1 MQSLNKLMA
10 ISKPQNL
17 ILHEQSKALRADVS
31 WQQESIPVMET
42 CDSEASRQRFRNF
55 QYLAVSGPHEALC
68 QLWEL
73 CLQWLRPEVHTKQQ
87 ILELLVLEQ
96 FLTILP
102 EDIRTW
108 VNLQHPRNSKEVM
121 TLIEDVIEML
131 KDEEIPCKDCVIL
144 QKGNIKEKMETDSLT
159 GNSQESITFKDV
171 IVEFSEEEW
180 GQLDPSVKTLYR
192 DVMLENYR
200 NLNSVHQ
207 EHLLYKPVEISKL
220 ESKERRWAVEQEIP
234 STSVLDRE
242 VISENQDSVPKQR
255 ISGKESPPG
264 VIMTR
269 PTKSGAPSL
278 DAWMS
283 NDWLYRNQEHWDI
296 NLPEE
301 AFVHKT
307 VNTEVGNFEGSENKK
322 SLDVKSVNSILGIQQ
337 GIPMRKESSKC
348 GKFKTNFKFNVDSGK
363 QYSEYN
369 ECGNAL
375 SLSIDIHHPESHT
388 LVNSYECYQ
397 CGRAFSRSSSLI
409 RHQIIHTGEK
419 PYKCSECGRFFNRRT
434 NLTKHQKIHTEA
446 KVCEGNKCRKAF
458 SETEDS
464 NKNSRLHS
472 GDNPYECVNCGKSFS
487 RSSSL
492 IRHQMI
498 HTGEKPFKCKECE
511 KTFNRSSNLKKHQKL
526 HTQEKSC
533 KRKKSTITYINEF
546 ILEGIL

>member
-1 MQSLNKLMA
+1 MQPLNKLMA

-17 ILHEQSKALRADVS
+17 ILHEQSEAPRVDVS

-42 CDSEASRQRFRNF
+42 YDSEASRQRFRNF

-96 FLTILP
+96 FLRILP

-108 VNLQHPRNSKEVM
+108 VNLQHPRNSKEVV
-121 TLIEDVIEML
+121 TLI
-131 KDEEIPCKDCVIL
+131 KDIPCKDCVIL
-144 QKGNIKEKMETDSLT
+144 QKGNIKENMETDSLT
-159 GNSQESITFKDV
+159 SNSQNIYFTSQLRSPSWRVRKED
-171 IVEFSEEEW
+171 
-180 GQLDPSVKTLYR
+180 GQWSKK
-192 DVMLENYR
+192 
-200 NLNSVHQ
+200 SQ
-207 EHLLYKPVEISKL
+207 AHLFWL
-220 ESKERRWAVEQEIP
+220 
-234 STSVLDRE
+234 
-242 VISENQDSVPKQR
+242 ISENQDSVPKQR
-255 ISGKESPPG
+255 ISGKESSSG

-269 PTKSGAPSL
+269 LTKSGSPSL

-307 VNTEVGNFEGSENKK
+307 VYTEVGNFEGSENKK
-322 SLDVKSVNSILGIQQ
+322 SLDVKSVNSTLGIQQ
-337 GIPMRKESSKC
+337 GIPMRKGSSKC
-348 GKFKTNFKFNVDSGK
+348 GKFKTNFKFNLDSGK
-363 QYSEYN
+363 QNSEYN

-375 SLSIDIHHPESHT
+375 SLSIDIQHPESHT

-446 KVCEGNKCRKAF
+446 KVCEGNKCRKGF

-533 KRKKSTITYINEF
+533 KRKKPMINYINEF
-546 ILEGIL
+546 ILEGI

>member
-1 MQSLNKLMA
+1 MQPLNKLMA

-17 ILHEQSKALRADVS
+17 ILHEQSEAPRVDVS

-42 CDSEASRQRFRNF
+42 YDSEASRQRFRNF

-108 VNLQHPRNSKEVM
+108 VNLQHPRNSKEVV
-121 TLIEDVIEML
+121 TLIKDVIEIL
-131 KDEEIPCKDCVIL
+131 KDE
-144 QKGNIKEKMETDSLT
+144 
-159 GNSQESITFKDV
+159 
-171 IVEFSEEEW
+171 
-180 GQLDPSVKTLYR
+180 
-192 DVMLENYR
+192 
-200 NLNSVHQ
+200 

-220 ESKERRWAVEQEIP
+220 ESKERRWTVEQEIP
-234 STSVLDRE
+234 STSVLGRE

-255 ISGKESPPG
+255 TSGKESPPG

-269 PTKSGAPSL
+269 LTKSGSPSL

-307 VNTEVGNFEGSENKK
+307 VYTEVGNFEGSENKK
-322 SLDVKSVNSILGIQQ
+322 SLDVKSVNSTLGIQQ
-337 GIPMRKESSKC
+337 GIPMRKGSSKC
-348 GKFKTNFKFNVDSGK
+348 GKFKTNFKFNLDSGK

-375 SLSIDIHHPESHT
+375 SLSIDIQHPESHT

-533 KRKKSTITYINEF
+533 KRKKPMINYINEF

>member
-1 MQSLNKLMA
+1 MQPLNKLMA

-17 ILHEQSKALRADVS
+17 IQREQSEVLKAEVS

-42 CDSEASRQRFRNF
+42 YNSEASRQKFRHF
-55 QYLAVSGPHEALC
+55 QYLAVSGPHEALS
-68 QLWEL
+68 QLWEF
-73 CLQWLRPEVHTKQQ
+73 CLQWLRPDVHTKQQ

-102 EDIRTW
+102 EDLRTW
-108 VNLQHPRNSKEVM
+108 VNLQHPKNSKEVVS
-121 TLIEDVIEML
+121 LIEEVIEML
-131 KDEEIPCKDCVIL
+131 KDEELSCKDSVL
-144 QKGNIKEKMETDSLT
+144 QKGSIKEKMEYDSLT
-159 GNSQESITFKDV
+159 GDSQEPVTFKDV
-171 IVEFSEEEW
+171 IVEFNEEEW
-180 GQLDPSVKTLYR
+180 GQLDPAIKTLHR

-200 NLNSVHQ
+200 NLNSLYQ
-207 EHLLYKPVEISKL
+207 EHLFSKPVEISKL
-220 ESKERRWAVEQEIP
+220 ESKERRWTVEHKIP

-242 VISENQDSVPKQR
+242 RISENQDSIPKQR
-255 ISGKESPPG
+255 INGKKSSPG
-264 VIMTR
+264 VNMTR
-269 PTKSGAPSL
+269 LTKSRSPSL

-283 NDWLYRNQEHWDI
+283 DDWLYRNQEHWDI

-307 VNTEVGNFEGSENKK
+307 VYTEVGNFEVSENKK

-337 GIPMRKESSKC
+337 GNPMRKGSSDY
-348 GKFKTNFKFNVDSGK
+348 GKFKTNFKFNLDSGK
-363 QYSEYN
+363 QYAEYN

-375 SLSIDIHHPESHT
+375 SLSIDIQDPESHT
-388 LVNSYECYQ
+388 SVNSYECYQ

-434 NLTKHQKIHTEA
+434 NLTKHQKIHTDA
-446 KVCEGNKCRKAF
+446 KVCEGSKCRKAF
-458 SETEDS
+458 SESEDS

-498 HTGEKPFKCKECE
+498 HTGEKPFKCKVCE

-533 KRKKSTITYINEF
+533 KRKTHRQQ
-546 ILEGIL
+546 